1 MAKQENKTLSSSD
14 TSRKPRAENRPS
26 IGFARHRRFTSEEQP
41 SIATFA
47 HVLGHRVRGLITSIE
62 GFTDLL
68 IPTLDDPDQREF
80 AFRILESTSRI
91 EGILKDL
98 QHFNDPIEAHF
109 HKVPGNSI
117 SNDLK
122 VVLADSEI
130 ARLSVEEHVTET
142 VFVRADE
149 TLIRQALMA
158 ILRNAYEAC
167 DSSEEVVQ
175 MIVDQSD
182 DGEHVII
189 KIQNPGLFS
198 DIDARLRIFE
208 PFYTTKASNLGLG
221 LTLARRIARVHGGE
235 LSLTSNDL
243 SEYTELTLTL
253 PVLTDV

>member
-1 MAKQENKTLSSSD
+1 MSSSD

-26 IGFARHRRFTSEEQP
+26 IGFARHRRFASEEQP
-41 SIATFA
+41 TIATFA
-47 HVLGHRVRGLITSIE
+47 HVLGHRIRGLITSIE

-68 IPTLDDPDQREF
+68 IPTLDDPDQREY

-109 HKVPGNSI
+109 HKVPGNAILS
-117 SNDLK
+117 DLK
-122 VVLADSEI
+122 AILADSEVS
-130 ARLSVEEHVTET
+130 RLSVEEHVSER

-158 ILRNAYEAC
+158 VLRNAYDAC
-167 DSSEEVVQ
+167 ASSDEVVH
-175 MIVDQSD
+175 MIVDRSN
-182 DGEHVII
+182 DGENVVI

-198 DIDARLRIFE
+198 DMDARLRIFE
-208 PFYTTKASNLGLG
+208 PFFTTKASNLGLG

-235 LSLTSNDL
+235 LSLTSDDN

-253 PVLTDV
+253 PVLSDV

>member
-1 MAKQENKTLSSSD
+1 MSSSD

-26 IGFARHRRFTSEEQP
+26 IGFARHRRFASEEQP
-41 SIATFA
+41 TIATFA
-47 HVLGHRVRGLITSIE
+47 HVLGHRIRGLITSIE

-68 IPTLDDPDQREF
+68 IPTLDDPDQREY

-109 HKVPGNSI
+109 HKVPGNAI
-117 SNDLK
+117 SSDLK
-122 VVLADSEI
+122 AILADSEVS
-130 ARLSVEEHVTET
+130 RLSVEEHVSER

-158 ILRNAYEAC
+158 VLRNAYDAC
-167 DSSEEVVQ
+167 ASSDEVVH
-175 MIVDQSD
+175 MIVDRSN
-182 DGEHVII
+182 DGENVVI

-198 DIDARLRIFE
+198 DMDARLRIFE
-208 PFYTTKASNLGLG
+208 PFFTTKASNLGLG

-235 LSLTSNDL
+235 LSLTSDDN

-253 PVLTDV
+253 PVLSDV

>member
-1 MAKQENKTLSSSD
+1 MSSSD

-26 IGFARHRRFTSEEQP
+26 IGFARHRRFASEEQP
-41 SIATFA
+41 TIATFA
-47 HVLGHRVRGLITSIE
+47 HVLGHRIRGLITSIE

-68 IPTLDDPDQREF
+68 IPTLDDPDQREY

-109 HKVPGNSI
+109 HKVPGNAI
-117 SNDLK
+117 SSDLK
-122 VVLADSEI
+122 AILADSEVS
-130 ARLSVEEHVTET
+130 RLSVEEHVSER

-158 ILRNAYEAC
+158 VLRNAYDAC
-167 DSSEEVVQ
+167 ASSDEVVH
-175 MIVDQSD
+175 MIVDRSN
-182 DGEHVII
+182 DGENVVI

-198 DIDARLRIFE
+198 DMDARLRIFE
-208 PFYTTKASNLGLG
+208 PFFTTKASNLGLG
-221 LTLARRIARVHGGE
+221 LTLARRIARVHSGE
-235 LSLTSNDL
+235 LSLTSDYN

-253 PVLTDV
+253 PVLSDV

>member
-1 MAKQENKTLSSSD
+1 MAKQQNRTLSGSH

-41 SIATFA
+41 TIATFA

-68 IPTLDDPDQREF
+68 IPTLDDPDQRDL

-91 EGILKDL
+91 EGILHDL
-98 QHFNDPIEAHF
+98 QHYNDPIEAHF
-109 HKVPGNSI
+109 HKVPGNTI
-117 SNDLK
+117 SSDLK
-122 VVLADSEI
+122 AVLSDSEI
-130 ARLSVEEHVTET
+130 DRLSVEEHVSET

-167 DSSEEVVQ
+167 DSSEDTVQ
-175 MIVDQSD
+175 LIVDGSV
-182 DGEHVII
+182 DGKHVTI

-198 DIDARLRIFE
+198 DMDARLRIFE

-235 LSLTSNDL
+235 LSLTSDDL

-253 PVLTDV
+253 PVLSDV

>member
-1 MAKQENKTLSSSD
+1 MSSSD

-26 IGFARHRRFTSEEQP
+26 IGFARHRRFASEEQP
-41 SIATFA
+41 TIATFA
-47 HVLGHRVRGLITSIE
+47 HVLGHRIRGLITSIE

-68 IPTLDDPDQREF
+68 IPTLDDPDQREY

-109 HKVPGNSI
+109 HKVPGNAI
-117 SNDLK
+117 SSDLK
-122 VVLADSEI
+122 AILADSEI
-130 ARLSVEEHVTET
+130 SRLSVEEHVSER

-158 ILRNAYEAC
+158 VLRNAYDAC
-167 DSSEEVVQ
+167 ASSDEVVH
-175 MIVDQSD
+175 MIVDRSN
-182 DGEHVII
+182 DGENVVI

-198 DIDARLRIFE
+198 DMDARLRIFE
-208 PFYTTKASNLGLG
+208 PFFTTKASNLGLG

-235 LSLTSNDL
+235 LSLTSDDN

-253 PVLTDV
+253 PVLSDV

>member
-1 MAKQENKTLSSSD
+1 MSSSD

-26 IGFARHRRFTSEEQP
+26 IGFARHRRFASEEQP
-41 SIATFA
+41 TIATFA
-47 HVLGHRVRGLITSIE
+47 HVLGHRIRGLITSIE

-68 IPTLDDPDQREF
+68 IPTLDDPDQREY

-109 HKVPGNSI
+109 HKVPGNAI
-117 SNDLK
+117 SSDLK
-122 VVLADSEI
+122 AILADSEI
-130 ARLSVEEHVTET
+130 SRLSVEEHVSER

-158 ILRNAYEAC
+158 VLRNAYDACASSDEA
-167 DSSEEVVQ
+167 VH
-175 MIVDQSD
+175 MIVDRSN
-182 DGEHVII
+182 DGENVVI

-198 DIDARLRIFE
+198 DMDARLRIFE
-208 PFYTTKASNLGLG
+208 PFFTTKASNLGLG

-235 LSLTSNDL
+235 LSLTSDDN

-253 PVLTDV
+253 PVLSDV

>member
-1 MAKQENKTLSSSD
+1 MSSSD

-26 IGFARHRRFTSEEQP
+26 IGFARHRRFASEEQP
-41 SIATFA
+41 TIATFA
-47 HVLGHRVRGLITSIE
+47 HVLGHRIRGLITSIE

-68 IPTLDDPDQREF
+68 IPTLDDPDQREY

-109 HKVPGNSI
+109 HKVPGNAI
-117 SNDLK
+117 SSDLK
-122 VVLADSEI
+122 AILADSEVS
-130 ARLSVEEHVTET
+130 RLSVEEHVSER

-158 ILRNAYEAC
+158 VLRNAYDAC
-167 DSSEEVVQ
+167 VSSDEVVH
-175 MIVDQSD
+175 MIVDRSN
-182 DGEHVII
+182 DGENVVI

-198 DIDARLRIFE
+198 DMDARLRIFE
-208 PFYTTKASNLGLG
+208 PFFTTKASNLGLG

-235 LSLTSNDL
+235 LSLTSDDN

-253 PVLTDV
+253 PVLSDV

>member
-1 MAKQENKTLSSSD
+1 MSSSH

-26 IGFARHRRFTSEEQP
+26 IGFARHRRFASEEQP

-47 HVLGHRVRGLITSIE
+47 HVLGHRIRGLITSIE

-68 IPTLDDPDQREF
+68 IPTLDDPDQREY

-109 HKVPGNSI
+109 HKVPGNAI
-117 SNDLK
+117 SSDLK
-122 VVLADSEI
+122 VILADSEVS
-130 ARLSVEEHVTET
+130 RLSVEEHVPER

-158 ILRNAYEAC
+158 VLRNAYEAC
-167 DSSEEVVQ
+167 ASSDDVVH
-175 MIVDQSD
+175 MIVDHSN
-182 DGEHVII
+182 DGENVVI

-198 DIDARLRIFE
+198 DMDARLRIFE
-208 PFYTTKASNLGLG
+208 PFFTTKASNLGLG

-235 LSLTSNDL
+235 LSLTSDDN

-253 PVLTDV
+253 PVLSDV